1 MCTPLLSSTK
11 PLYLVSVFFDQERVP
26 YANLEEIEMA
36 LERYQKLAQLAERV
50 FKVEAMSEQ
59 FEAIAEELGQET
71 TSEIVDLVLSERD
84 AEGSKVWKRSVIGEK
99 IEEELKVGH
108 EQNGKKEVDKDAEE
122 LKEHLSKLGEFRGK
136 IDINLEQESFTKV
149 QVITRWD
156 LLMYRY
162 KPQYMPQIKKAI

>member
-1 MCTPLLSSTK
+1 M
-11 PLYLVSVFFDQERVP
+11 
-26 YANLEEIEMA
+26 
-36 LERYQKLAQLAERV
+36 
-50 FKVEAMSEQ
+50 
-59 FEAIAEELGQET
+59 
-71 TSEIVDLVLSERD
+71 LSERD
-84 AEGSKVWKRSVIGEK
+84 AEGSKVCKRFAVIGEK
-99 IEEELKVGH
+99 IEQEVKWGH
-108 EQNGKKEVDKDAEE
+108 ELNGSKEVDKDAEE

>member
-1 MCTPLLSSTK
+1 M
-11 PLYLVSVFFDQERVP
+11 
-26 YANLEEIEMA
+26 
-36 LERYQKLAQLAERV
+36 
-50 FKVEAMSEQ
+50 
-59 FEAIAEELGQET
+59 
-71 TSEIVDLVLSERD
+71 DLVLSERD

-99 IEEELKVGH
+99 IEEEVKGGH
-108 EQNGKKEVDKDAEE
+108 ELNGSKVVDKDAEE